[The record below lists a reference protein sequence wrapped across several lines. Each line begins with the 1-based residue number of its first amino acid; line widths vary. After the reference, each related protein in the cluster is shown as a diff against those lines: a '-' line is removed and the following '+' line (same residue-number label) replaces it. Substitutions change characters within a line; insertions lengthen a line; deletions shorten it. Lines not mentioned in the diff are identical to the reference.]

1 MPRSLVAMMSGAM
14 IHIAV
19 PRSETSTTAG
29 SPVRS
34 RWKSAAA
41 MPPATVMPP
50 AESPKAAR
58 CMTGW
63 AAAGGVSAFAIP
75 PRHQN
80 DAAS

>member
-1 MPRSLVAMMSGAM
+1 MSGAM

-19 PRSETSTTAG
+19 PSSETSTTDA

-41 MPPATVMPP
+41 MPPAIVMPP
-50 AESPKAAR
+50 IESPKAAR
-58 CMTGW
+58 CMMG
-63 AAAGGVSAFAIP
+63 AAAPGGVSAFAMP

-80 DAAS
+80 EAAS